1 MAEKSGNRWLIAIMG
16 TVLQITLGTI
26 YAWSFFQNPLI
37 ERSKV
42 VAGIPEFTK
51 NVEIATAALESNKTT
66 LASAQESLDQAL
78 KMNSDAS
85 AYLET
90 VKADAI
96 KKPTK
101 AKTEMLTNAETQL
114 AASQTVITE
123 ANTAKVNA
131 ESALKESEATITT
144 EKANLKAAEGKVWNN
159 SQVAWILSFAI
170 CFLGI
175 GAMIGGF
182 ILPKF
187 GPRKLAVTGAV
198 LYGLGWILGGI
209 ALGMNSLPFLYIG
222 LGVIGGLGLGLGY
235 VTPVATAAK
244 WFPDKK
250 GFITGMVVMGFG
262 LGALFMSKIFAPMIM
277 GIFTTETID
286 AVTNATT
293 KTIDFQMAFIV
304 IGLVLGIPGII
315 AGMTFKNPP
324 AGYVP
329 EGYTPPAATASSNAQ
344 SNLTVMQSIM
354 SGPFWK
360 IWFFF
365 FCNITAGI
373 MFIGFQSPLVQ
384 DLYKAGI
391 DEATKADPELL
402 KKALETIAAAGATL
416 IAISS
421 LFNGIGRFFWGG
433 LSDKIGRTQAF
444 RLILGSQFVVFLL
457 LTQVSSPILFSI
469 LVCYIL
475 LCYGGGFGTAPSFVT
490 TVFGPKVMAVV
501 YGTLLTA
508 WSMAGLVGPQ
518 IAAIFKDNAKTAAD
532 ALIKANS
539 LVGDQAAQVLKESA
553 TTAANNTFL
562 TGAAFLLAGLIVAF
576 MTNNK
581 EYSKS

>member
-37 ERSKV
+37 DRSK
-42 VAGIPEFTK
+42 
-51 NVEIATAALESNKTT
+51 EIAGVTAINKNIEIAKVTLVSNQEAFKSAEVALADA
-66 LASAQESLDQAL
+66 LALNASSAA
-78 KMNSDAS
+78 N
-85 AYLET
+85 LET
-90 VKADAI
+90 VKGDAG

-101 AKTEMLTNAETQL
+101 AKLEMITAAEAQL
-114 AASQTVITE
+114 AASETAITE
-123 ANTAKVNA
+123 ANTNKANA
-131 ESALKESEATITT
+131 ENSVKASEASITT
-144 EKANLKAAEGKVWNN
+144 EEAKLVDANKMVWNN
-159 SQVAWILSFAI
+159 KQVAWILSFAI

-187 GPRKLAVTGAV
+187 GPRKLAVTGAI
-198 LYGLGWILGGI
+198 LYGLGWILGGL

-222 LGVIGGLGLGLGY
+222 LGVIGGIGLGLGY

-244 WFPDKK
+244 WFPDRK

-262 LGALFMSKIFAPMIM
+262 LGALFMSKVFGPIIM
-277 GIFTTETID
+277 DMFTTD
-286 AVTNATT
+286 GVT
-293 KTIDFQMAFIV
+293 DFQTAFIV

-324 AGYVP
+324 AGYIP
-329 EGYTPPAATASSNAQ
+329 EGWTPPAATASSTAQ
-344 SNLTVMQSIM
+344 SNLTVKQSIT

-373 MFIGFQSPLVQ
+373 MFIGFQSPLLQ
-384 DLYKAGI
+384 D
-391 DEATKADPELL
+391 LL
-402 KKALETIAAAGATL
+402 KKQDGTLDKVALAGAGATL

-433 LSDKIGRTQAF
+433 LSDKIGRAQAF
-444 RLILGSQFVVFLL
+444 RLILGTQLVVFLL
-457 LTQVSSPILFSI
+457 LTVVSSPIIFSI

-508 WSMAGLVGPQ
+508 WSVAGLVGPQ
-518 IAAIFKDNAKTAAD
+518 IAAYFKDNNPA
-532 ALIKANS
+532 
-539 LVGDQAAQVLKESA
+539 
-553 TTAANNTFL
+553 TAANNTFL
-562 TGAAFLLAGLIVAF
+562 TGAAFLAAGLIVAF

-581 EYSKS
+581 EYGKE